1 MFIAYVATFT
11 HVLGCLYGEC
21 IVWEGEDF
29 VARTDER
36 KRKPH
41 GLICYYAS

>member
-11 HVLGCLYGEC
+11 HVLGCLYEEC
-21 IVWEGEDF
+21 IVLEGEDF
-29 VARTDER
+29 VARSDER
-36 KRKPH
+36 KRKPL